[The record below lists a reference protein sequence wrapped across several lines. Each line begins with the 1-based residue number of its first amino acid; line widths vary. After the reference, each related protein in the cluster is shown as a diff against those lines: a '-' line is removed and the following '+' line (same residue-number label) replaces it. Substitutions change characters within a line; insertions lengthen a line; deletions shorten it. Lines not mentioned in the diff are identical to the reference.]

1 MARIIDLVRNL
12 ESNMTE
18 SPTQVIAPVRV
29 AETHI
34 SVLLFFGDKVYKIH
48 KPVHF
53 DFLDFSDRAAR
64 AADCHRE
71 VELNRRLA
79 PDVYLGVADIVM
91 DGEPVDHMVVMR
103 ALPKERQL
111 ASLLQSDNRI
121 GTWLDSVA
129 AVLASFHRNAAR
141 SAEISECASQAAL
154 TLKWEENFEE
164 VTRIVDCPL
173 DPGIESEIRSLVP
186 HWLRTHPALLESRI
200 AEGHVCD
207 GHGDLQASDIYC
219 LDDGIRILDCLE
231 FSDRL
236 RWDDVCAD
244 VAFLAMDLERLGH
257 PDAAGMFVKAYEQ
270 HSGDHLPPS
279 LLHLHIGLRAYV
291 RAKVACLRSEQE
303 AAASNSAAELQVL
316 ALKHLRSARSAVVL
330 VGGLPGTGK
339 STLAAGLAAET
350 GWVLIRSDEVR
361 RHQSEGPDR
370 YAPES
375 RAAVYEQLLRSA
387 RERLDEGES
396 VILDASWISAD
407 ERARVARLA
416 EDAHIELLAICCT
429 CDDSVG
435 GDRIKQRL
443 ARGDDVSEATIAVRD
458 VMEAGMDEW
467 PSAIVIDTSHLAA
480 TVNLESALS
489 QLVPWVPPNGPK

>member
-1 MARIIDLVRNL
+1 MSGIIDLVRNL

-18 SPTQVIAPVRV
+18 SPTQVTAPVRV

-53 DFLDFSDRAAR
+53 DFLDFRDRTAR

-91 DGEPVDHMVVMR
+91 NGEPVDHMVVMR
-103 ALPKERQL
+103 ALPEERQL
-111 ASLLQSDNRI
+111 ASLLQSDEDI
-121 GTWLDSVA
+121 GMWLDRVA
-129 AVLASFHRNAAR
+129 SVLASFHRNAVR
-141 SAEISECASQAAL
+141 SVEISECASPAAL
-154 TLKWEENFEE
+154 ALKWEENFEE
-164 VTRIVDCPL
+164 VTRIVDSPL
-173 DPGIESEIRSLVP
+173 DPRVETEIRSLVP
-186 HWLRTHPALLESRI
+186 HWLRTHQALLESRI
-200 AEGHVCD
+200 AEGRVCD

-257 PDAAGMFVKAYEQ
+257 PDAAGMFVRAYER
-270 HSGDHLPPS
+270 HSGDRLPPS

-303 AAASNSAAELQVL
+303 AAVSNSAVELQVL

-350 GWVLIRSDEVR
+350 GWVLIRSDELR
-361 RHQSEGPDR
+361 RHQSVGPDR

-375 RAAVYEQLLRSA
+375 RAAVYEELLRSA

-407 ERARVARLA
+407 ERALAARLA
-416 EDAHIELLAICCT
+416 EEANTELLAICCR

-435 GDRIKQRL
+435 ADRIEQRL
-443 ARGDDVSEATIAVRD
+443 ARGDDVSEATVAVRD

-467 PSAIVIDTSHLAA
+467 PSAIVIDTSHLPAA
-480 TVNLESALS
+480 VNLENALS
-489 QLVPWVPPNGPK
+489 ELVPSATPNGAE